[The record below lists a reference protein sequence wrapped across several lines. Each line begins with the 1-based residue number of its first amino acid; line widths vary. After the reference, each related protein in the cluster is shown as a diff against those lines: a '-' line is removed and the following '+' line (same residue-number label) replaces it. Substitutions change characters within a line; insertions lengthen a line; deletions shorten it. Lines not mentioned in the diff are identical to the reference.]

1 MVLSLLCETED
12 KIFISYCF
20 VSTLEKRFCNFYNV
34 EGQSFLRSSA
44 RNFLSSFECVRPH
57 VNVYCVSC
65 RAGDKEIRREKN
77 RERRPKSDE
86 DGDRQT
92 ELSYGPLLFG
102 HWSRCHQ
109 NLFVKKRMLPF
120 P

>member
-20 VSTLEKRFCNFYNV
+20 VSTLQKRFCNFYNT

-44 RNFLSSFECVRPH
+44 RNFLSSFKSVRPH

-65 RAGDKEIRREKN
+65 RAGDEEIHREKT
-77 RERRPKSDE
+77 RGRRTE
-86 DGDRQT
+86 ADRRT
-92 ELSYGPLLFG
+92 GLSYGLLLFG
-102 HWSRCHQ
+102 SPSRCQ
-109 NLFVKKRMLPF
+109 LILFVEKNPPVTFRLSL
-120 P
+120 